1 MLAVDLGVG
10 LYEELDL
17 LSSLAVAPE
26 NGKEGRI

>member
-1 MLAVDLGVG
+1 MLAVDLG

-26 NGKEGRI
+26 NGKEGKYI